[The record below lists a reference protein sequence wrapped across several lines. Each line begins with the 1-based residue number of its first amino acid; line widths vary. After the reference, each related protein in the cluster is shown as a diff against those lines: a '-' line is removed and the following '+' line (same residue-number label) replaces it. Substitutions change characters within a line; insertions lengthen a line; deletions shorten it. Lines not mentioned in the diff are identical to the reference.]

1 MDTDDLSR
9 EAYKAIIIEAERF
22 SHDLT
27 LRFGVL
33 SSRCQDE
40 SEYIERSRKLAEKIL
55 VLDDYEI
62 EDLFFGNSPPRKH
75 LEISLKKIIRNI
87 EELNSIPLNKRH
99 YDF

>member
-9 EAYKAIIIEAERF
+9 EAYEAIIIEAEKF

-27 LRFGVL
+27 LQFGVL
-33 SSRCQDE
+33 SYRCQDE
-40 SEYIERSRKLAEKIL
+40 LEFIKKSKKLAENIM

-62 EDLFFGNSPPRKH
+62 EDLFFGNSLPRKQ
-75 LEISLKKIIRNI
+75 LEITLMQIIRNI
-87 EELNSIPLNKRH
+87 EELNSIPINKRH